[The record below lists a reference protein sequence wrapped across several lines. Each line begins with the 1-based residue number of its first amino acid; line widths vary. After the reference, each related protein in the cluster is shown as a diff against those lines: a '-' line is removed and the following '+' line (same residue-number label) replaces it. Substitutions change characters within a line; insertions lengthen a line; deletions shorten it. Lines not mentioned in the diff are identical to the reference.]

1 MNNNTMPYNAVMLLG
16 PTASGKT
23 PLAVRIADYLKGEII
38 SADSRQVYRG
48 LDIGSGKDLHE
59 YTKNGR
65 TIPYHLIDIADLSA
79 EYSVFDFQRDAYRAF
94 ENITAQKKIPVIAG
108 GTGMYLDCLI
118 RGYDFVEVPVNEQL
132 RNSLHGKPIE
142 ELAFML
148 SQLKDTALH
157 NTTDVTE
164 RHRLIRAIEIETFTQ
179 SGQGQALRAEQKR
192 PDIHALVLGSF
203 FPRVELRKRIS
214 VRLCERFE
222 QGMVSEVERL
232 HASGVSW
239 ERLVRLGLE
248 YKYIAL
254 FLQGKIANEFDLFT
268 ILNAA
273 IAKFAKRQD
282 TWFRGM
288 ERKGVTI
295 FHLPYDIPFAAD
307 TSAASTFSSGT
318 LTDARFAAALD
329 IIREHAPH
337 FVSA

>member
-1 MNNNTMPYNAVMLLG
+1 MSDNTTRYNSVVLLG

-23 PLAVRIADYLKGEII
+23 QLAVRIADCLGGEII

-48 LDIGSGKDLHE
+48 LDIGSGKDLRE

-65 TIPYHLIDIADLSA
+65 TIPYHLIDIAELTT
-79 EYSVFDFQRDAYRAF
+79 EYSVFDFQRGAYRAF
-94 ENITAQKKIPVIAG
+94 EDITSQKKIPVIAG

-118 RGYDFVEVPVNEQL
+118 RGYDFVEVPVNELL
-132 RNSLHGKPIE
+132 RNTLHGKPIE
-142 ELAFML
+142 DLALML
-148 SQLKDTALH
+148 SQLKGTALH

-192 PDIHALVLGSF
+192 PAIAPLVLGSF
-203 FPRVELRKRIS
+203 FPRDELRKRIS

-222 QGMVSEVERL
+222 QGMVNEVKNL
-232 HASGVSW
+232 HESGISW
-239 ERLVRLGLE
+239 ERLERLGLE

-254 FLQGKIANEFDLFT
+254 FLQGKIETEPELFT
-268 ILNAA
+268 MLNTA

-295 FHLPYDIPFAAD
+295 FYLQPRDNLTP
-307 TSAASTFSSGT
+307 SALSLA
-318 LTDARFAAALD
+318 DARFESAMDL
-329 IIREHAPH
+329 IREHAPYLA
-337 FVSA
+337 SS